1 MPTRLLQLIKS
12 IRTGDHI
19 CSIYENR
26 DQQFSW
32 IIPFL
37 KLGLQG
43 QEKCLYMVDETTVE
57 EVKEALRKEEVEVE
71 KYVSSGQLDI
81 VSHNE
86 AYLKKGY
93 FDPDEMIDL
102 LRQNTDRAIQEGY
115 KALRIAGEMTWVLK
129 GLPGSERLL
138 EYEAKLNHF
147 FPQNPALAI
156 CQYDR
161 NKFPAHILLDVLK
174 THPLAIVG
182 DLICKNL
189 YYVPPDEFLS
199 RDTSSKEL
207 ERYLNN
213 IQERARLEQDL
224 LKDSEELEKRIQVR
238 TRELSA
244 LYAITSTVSSSLDLN
259 RVLNN
264 ALDKALETTRAQMG
278 ALYLID
284 DERKYLSLT
293 AHRGYPSEFLEET
306 TRIELSSGNGLI
318 EKVAISGKP
327 AIIGDTSEHP
337 DVGKTTLLEARSLA
351 VIPLRSGGRVLGVLE
366 LVSRKR
372 HNFPPEEAAL
382 LSAIGD
388 QIGIAVDNARLFE
401 ETRRFSVTDAL
412 TGVYN
417 RHYLNQMFEREI
429 KRAKRQN
436 TKLSV
441 LMADIDDLKYYND
454 RFGHLVG
461 DEILKEIAWILAKT
475 VRETDVVT
483 RYGGDEFLILMPD
496 TDEPEA
502 HVALSR
508 IDKALEEWNRSGGF
522 EGTTVNLSMGV
533 KTADRAN
540 LDGIIK
546 AADEEMYRRKR
557 RRISGCAS

>member
-1 MPTRLLQLIKS
+1 MPTRLLQFIKS
-12 IRTGDHI
+12 IKIGDHI
-19 CSIYENR
+19 YS
-26 DQQFSW
+26 
-32 IIPFL
+32 
-37 KLGLQG
+37 
-43 QEKCLYMVDETTVE
+43 M
-57 EVKEALRKEEVEVE
+57 
-71 KYVSSGQLDI
+71 
-81 VSHNE
+81 
-86 AYLKKGY
+86 
-93 FDPDEMIDL
+93 
-102 LRQNTDRAIQEGY
+102 
-115 KALRIAGEMTWVLK
+115 
-129 GLPGSERLL
+129 
-138 EYEAKLNHF
+138 
-147 FPQNPALAI
+147 
-156 CQYDR
+156 
-161 NKFPAHILLDVLK
+161 
-174 THPLAIVG
+174 
-182 DLICKNL
+182 
-189 YYVPPDEFLS
+189 
-199 RDTSSKEL
+199 
-207 ERYLNN
+207 
-213 IQERARLEQDL
+213 
-224 LKDSEELEKRIQVR
+224 LEKRIQTR

-244 LYAITSTVSSSLDLN
+244 LYAITSTVSNSLDLDK
-259 RVLNN
+259 VLNS

-293 AHRGYPSEFLEET
+293 AHRGYPSEFLEAT

-318 EKVAISGKP
+318 EKVAISGRP

-337 DVGKTTLLEARSLA
+337 DVGKTTLLEASSLA

-372 HNFPPEEAAL
+372 HNFPPEEVDL

-461 DEILKEIAWILAKT
+461 DEILKEIARILAKT

-483 RYGGDEFLILMPD
+483 RYGGDEFLILMPE
-496 TDEPEA
+496 TDEGAA

-508 IDKALEEWNRSGGF
+508 IDKALKEWNLAGGF

-533 KTADRAN
+533 KTADGAD
-540 LDGIIK
+540 LDEIIK
-546 AADEEMYRRKR
+546 AADEEMYRTKRKR
-557 RRISGCAS
+557 TSGHGS